1 MPLGALILAAG
12 CGGGGGGS
20 GSSGEDGELVGTA
33 TAAACAAYCKQFAPT
48 GPACGSPTLQ
58 YGTPDQC
65 TNMCLA
71 FPAGKDG
78 DASGNSLACRV
89 THAQKSTM
97 SPATEC
103 VYAGPSGGGGCGDE
117 VESFCSLA
125 TAICHAEYPT
135 AEGCKTVAVG
145 IQSGPLYAF
154 DAPGISSG
162 NTLSCR
168 LFYVANAAQNK
179 NEPEARSTNCALA
192 GVISMACK

>member
-12 CGGGGGGS
+12 CGGGS
-20 GSSGEDGELVGTA
+20 DEEDGELVGTA
-33 TAAACAAYCKQFAPT
+33 TPAACDAYCKQFAPT
-48 GPACGSPTLQ
+48 GSACGAPNLQ

-65 TNMCLA
+65 TNLCLA

-78 DASGNSLACRV
+78 DTRVNSLACRV
-89 THAQKSTM
+89 THAQKSAM

-103 VYAGPSGGGGCGDE
+103 VYAGPSVNGGCGDV

-135 AEGCKTVAVG
+135 MEGCKTVATG
-145 IQSGPLYAF
+145 IQPGPLYAF
-154 DAPGISSG
+154 GAPGISSG

-168 LFYVANAAQNK
+168 LFYVANAAQHK
-179 NEPEARSTNCALA
+179 NEPEARSADCALA
-192 GVISMACK
+192 GIISMACK